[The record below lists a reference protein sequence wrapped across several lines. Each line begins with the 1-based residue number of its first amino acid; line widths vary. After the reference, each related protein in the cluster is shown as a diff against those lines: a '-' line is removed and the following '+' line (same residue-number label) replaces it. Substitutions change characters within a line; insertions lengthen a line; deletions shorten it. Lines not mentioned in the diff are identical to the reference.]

1 MNIQVFGDY
10 EQMSAF
16 AADIVLGEL
25 ERKRTLKICAATGNS
40 PTGMYRL
47 LAQAYK
53 DRPEIFNGLHILKLD
68 EWGGL
73 SADHPGSCEYYLHQ
87 HLLEPLKI
95 PSGRYMGF
103 RPNPENP
110 EDECERVQHIMESSE
125 PIDLCILGLGK
136 NGHIGFNEPAD
147 MLQPFCHVAQLSEES
162 KKHGMVANMDQKP
175 EYGMT
180 LGMQNILSAK
190 RILLLISGTGKD
202 NAIAMLKKKM
212 ITPQFPVTFLWLHP
226 KVDCL
231 LLKGLS

>member
-40 PTGMYRL
+40 PTRMYGL
-47 LAQAYK
+47 LVQAYQ

-73 SADHPGSCEYYLHQ
+73 AADHPGSCEYYLRQ

-95 PSGRYMGF
+95 PSGRYTGF
-103 RPNPENP
+103 IPNPKNPEN
-110 EDECERVQHIMESSE
+110 ECERVQHIMENGE

-162 KKHGMVANMDQKP
+162 KGHGMVENVDQKP

-180 LGMQNILSAK
+180 LGMQNILAAK
-190 RILLLISGTGKD
+190 RILLLICGTGKD
-202 NAIAMLKKKM
+202 DAIAMLKKKM
-212 ITPQFPVTFLWLHP
+212 ITPRFPVTFLWLHP
-226 KVDCL
+226 HVDCL
-231 LLKGLS
+231 LVENVG